1 MGNKEAKN
9 AKGVMK
15 CITCGIAL
23 ELSLAL
29 IKRGVK
35 RYLEEDEYRKN
46 ITGRKDY
53 R

>member
-1 MGNKEAKN
+1 MGDEKI
-9 AKGVMK
+9 KGVMK

-23 ELSLAL
+23 EISLVL
-29 IKRGVK
+29 IRFGMK
-35 RYLEEDEYRKN
+35 RYLEESEYRKN